1 MRTTRSRL
9 MAALLLLP
17 LWPLSGTVVD
27 ARPGCAALV
36 QAQDPATGTQAPDG
50 YALVLATDDGV
61 GDELVPGDEVQIT
74 WPEGN
79 DPSSARPVQVTRQTP
94 GQQTAEVD
102 TSGLGWLDAAA
113 GSDALRMRCSPPE
126 M

>member
-1 MRTTRSRL
+1 MVLAGYRRMRTTGSRL

-17 LWPLSGTVVD
+17 LWQASGTVVD

-36 QAQDPATGTQAPDG
+36 QAQDPVTGTQAPDG

-74 WPEGN
+74 WPDGN
-79 DPSSARPVQVTRQTP
+79 DPSSARPVQVTRQT
-94 GQQTAEVD
+94 AEVD
-102 TSGLGWLDAAA
+102 TSGLGWL
-113 GSDALRMRCSPPE
+113 
-126 M
+126 